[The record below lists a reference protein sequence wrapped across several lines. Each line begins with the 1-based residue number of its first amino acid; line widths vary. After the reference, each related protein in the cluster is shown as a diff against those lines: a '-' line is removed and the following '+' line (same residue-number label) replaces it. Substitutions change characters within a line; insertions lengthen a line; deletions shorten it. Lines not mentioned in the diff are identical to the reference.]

1 MAIHISALHTPLASF
16 SKPLPMQPIQVQVAS
31 NLQHMFKKS
40 MSIFLKIKIKNF
52 KIKKD
57 VK

>member
-1 MAIHISALHTPLASF
+1 MAIHMSALHTPLASL
-16 SKPLPMQPIQVQVAS
+16 SKPLPVQPIQVQVAS

-40 MSIFLKIKIKNF
+40 MSKTNKNLKVEKSP
-52 KIKKD
+52 KKH